1 MDRLIQVRS
10 TPAGRTLAI
19 VAHVYTSSH
28 LQCTQPSV
36 MPCRTEN
43 VHTCMEECEIGTGLY
58 GLFVTDDLCFRGK
71 AHTTVTTQTKVT
83 S

>member
-1 MDRLIQVRS
+1 MCS

-19 VAHVYTSSH
+19 VAMFTLSSAMH
-28 LQCTQPSV
+28 QTFT

-58 GLFVTDDLCFRGK
+58 GLFVTDDLSFRRK
-71 AHTTVTTQTKVT
+71 AHTTVTTQSKATT
-83 S
+83 